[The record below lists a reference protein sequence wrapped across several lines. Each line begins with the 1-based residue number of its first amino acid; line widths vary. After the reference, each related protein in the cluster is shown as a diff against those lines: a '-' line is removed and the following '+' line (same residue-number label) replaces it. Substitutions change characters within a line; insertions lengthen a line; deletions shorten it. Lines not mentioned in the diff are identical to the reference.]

1 MNSKLL
7 CLHGFA
13 GSGDDFGFLADDFD
27 IIAPNL
33 DELVSLEFNGLKHR
47 ILVDYCKDQEVN
59 VLGYSFGG
67 RLAAR
72 LKIAAPSQIKQT
84 IICSSHMGHKKV
96 PQARIELERSIV
108 SKLENMNKEEF
119 FAFWNELDL
128 FRYDDKSNA
137 SNASLDILK
146 MYFTNYGQSIQPY
159 LLDDLMKLKNEIT
172 FVFGQKDKKYCEY
185 ANENLT
191 GFNLEFISSGH
202 RVLQNQEAILKLLKV
217 II

>member
-1 MNSKLL
+1 MKSKLL

-13 GSGDDFGFLADDFD
+13 GSSDDFGFLADDFD

-33 DELVSLEFNGLKHR
+33 DELVSLDFEELKHR
-47 ILVDYCKDQEVN
+47 ILIDHCNDQEVD

-72 LKIAAPSQIKQT
+72 LKIAAPSQIKHT

-96 PQARIELERSIV
+96 PQARIDLERSIV
-108 SKLENMNKEEF
+108 SKLDSMDKEDF
-119 FAFWNELDL
+119 FTFWNALDL
-128 FRYDDKSNA
+128 FRYDEKSYG

-146 MYFTNYGQSIQPY
+146 LYFTNYGQSIQPY
-159 LLDDLMKLKNEIT
+159 LIDDLMKLKNEIT
-172 FVFGQKDKKYCEY
+172 FVFGLKDKKYCDY
-185 ANENLT
+185 ANESLI

-202 RVLQNQEAILKLLKV
+202 RILQNQEAILDLLKV
-217 II
+217 LL